1 MKAST
6 LFGAVLVLSLLSAAP
21 LRAASA
27 MVPLAWV
34 MDYNTGATLY
44 NMALL
49 SIDTDPAGAVS
60 MLNKAR
66 DYSKKSVMEGGST
79 YAIML
84 DSWIGK
90 ALLEAQAKLQSPPS
104 KPKPKVKLTK
114 PPVLPQ
120 SNPFRNN
127 SSPGLLAVK
136 RS

>member
-6 LFGAVLVLSLLSAAP
+6 LLGTVLVLSLLYAVPS
-21 LRAASA
+21 RAASA

-44 NMALL
+44 NMALQ
-49 SIDTDPAGAVS
+49 SIDTDPAEAVS
-60 MLNKAR
+60 MLTKAR
-66 DYSKKSVMEGGST
+66 EYSKRSVMEGGST

-90 ALLEAQAKLQSPPS
+90 ALLEAQAKLQSTPS
-104 KPKPKVKLTK
+104 KPKPKIRLTK
-114 PPVLPQ
+114 PPELPQ

-127 SSPGLLAVK
+127 SSPGLLVK
-136 RS
+136 RT